1 MNLTNGLR
9 SRVLQ
14 DEVASSVEGAAFGID
29 VDVSVDSDDLGLRK
43 VFVLLPVTLV
53 PGLYV
58 ASVLGSKVFV
68 EDMSV
73 VEIPY
78 SAAGGD
84 EE

>member
-9 SRVLQ
+9 SLVLQ

-53 PGLYV
+53 PWLVCRVG
-58 ASVLGSKVFV
+58 
-68 EDMSV
+68 
-73 VEIPY
+73 PWQ
-78 SAAGGD
+78 
-84 EE
+84 